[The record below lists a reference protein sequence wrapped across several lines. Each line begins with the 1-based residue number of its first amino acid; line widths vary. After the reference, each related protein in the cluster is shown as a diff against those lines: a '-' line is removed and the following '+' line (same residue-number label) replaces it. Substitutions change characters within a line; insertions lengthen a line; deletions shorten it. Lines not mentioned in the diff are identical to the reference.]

1 MAEKDR
7 DFAPTDPS
15 VEEDL
20 MAPESEGETK
30 EEASTPEAP
39 SRRPFTRIGWT
50 LVAVVAVLGALMVV
64 ELGRMSN
71 ALNKTACI
79 QRAQSNFMEALGPG
93 VTAQFAGLDRLTGL
107 NELNKC
113 GR

>member
-1 MAEKDR
+1 MTENER

-15 VEEDL
+15 VEED
-20 MAPESEGETK
+20 MVAPESE
-30 EEASTPEAP
+30 EAAAHAAAP
-39 SRRPFTRIGWT
+39 PRRPFTRVAWT

-64 ELGRMSN
+64 ELVRMTN

-79 QRAQSNFMEALGPG
+79 QRAQTNFMEALGPG
-93 VTAQFAGLDRLTGL
+93 VTAQFAGLDRLTGI

>member
-1 MAEKDR
+1 MTENER

-15 VEEDL
+15 VEEGPV
-20 MAPESEGETK
+20 APESE
-30 EEASTPEAP
+30 EEASQAEARP
-39 SRRPFTRIGWT
+39 RRPFTRIAWT

-64 ELGRMSN
+64 ELVRISN